1 MHSVLSLMSFVLP
14 LSTSLVNWQI
24 SLRGD
29 FSCKESL
36 CASRCNDVLQLF
48 PLACI
53 LFSNQPLSCIGGSA
67 YNTDMFKGFSSCNAF
82 TLLVAGLL
90 GNIPSV
96 NARQSLNCEN
106 LSY

>member
-1 MHSVLSLMSFVLP
+1 MSFVLT
-14 LSTSLVNWQI
+14 LSTSLVIWQI

-36 CASRCNDVLQLF
+36 CASRCNDVLKLS

-53 LFSNQPLSCIGGSA
+53 LFLNQLLPCIGGSA
-67 YNTDMFKGFSSCNAF
+67 YDTDMFKGFSSCNAF

-96 NARQSLNCEN
+96 NARQSLNCES